1 MRQRTWYLSL
11 VALLLCFAL
20 SGVVH
25 VSAQALPFT
34 PTPEPTDTPTPT
46 ATATRTATPTVTPT
60 PTTAVLPDAPPIGTE
75 HATQQPQATGQVVVI
90 VATPTEAPK
99 PTKTPLPAGY
109 GRDHCDPNHTLSQP
123 CALAT
128 ETDNADLNFNSSPVD
143 VFSFL
148 LKAGRHY
155 RIEASSAMGLDPS
168 LEVFLA
174 GAIDTPLLANDD
186 ERIGST
192 TAVVTVSVELD
203 SWYLVRVSNKAPDNP
218 EGKTYRVSARSVATA
233 NTEATP
239 EPSNP
244 DDLIGNAYDEHH
256 AARLAWGVPYDL
268 TMQCPDPHGCWDGRH
283 IFALIP
289 VKKDV
294 PLIAITYD
302 LGLGVDTILTVYKP
316 DPHQNEASSGKVKGW
331 SVIASNDDIVSGW
344 TLRSQ
349 VLIQPD
355 WNGSALLV
363 IAPSERGD
371 TPVLPSE
378 GRQGRFR
385 FITGSPALP
394 TVKDVIDAQKDLPPP
409 PPTPTARPTSQADV
423 PAVSTVEA
431 QDSREVIKESCPT
444 GVAVVGES
452 TGFYAAAPPADG
464 DRLASYPQGAAVKLL
479 GECYRGWVK
488 VQPMDSVTPGWMWAP
503 TLRPEALDAQDIET
517 SPGEGQAPYTGTPSS
532 GNQTPHTGTPSSGN
546 QTPHTGTPSSGNQ
559 APAVTP
565 VVLERRLEIIPLSPQ
580 APPAQSPMQPE
591 GRTYTIQVCYA
602 EQKGCGQFL
611 RTLRVELI
619 LASTGEVK
627 VSGATN
633 EQGRVTLT
641 TSVPKGTQLVLRIP
655 NLGLS
660 YTLGEQSDISI
671 RVGG

>member
-1 MRQRTWYLSL
+1 MRRTWNLSL
-11 VALLLCFAL
+11 VALLLCSAL
-20 SGVVH
+20 SGVAH

-46 ATATRTATPTVTPT
+46 ATATRTATPTVTAT
-60 PTTAVLPDAPPIGTE
+60 ATTLVLPDAPPIGTE
-75 HATQQPQATGQVVVI
+75 HTTQQPQATGQVVVI

-128 ETDNADLNFNSSPVD
+128 ETDNPDLNFNSSPVD

-148 LKAGRHY
+148 LKAGRQY
-155 RIEASSAMGLDPS
+155 RIEASSSMGLDPAI
-168 LEVFLA
+168 EVFLA
-174 GAIDTPLLANDD
+174 GAIEAPIAVNDD

-192 TAVVTVSVELD
+192 TAALTISVELD
-203 SWYLVRVSNKAPDNP
+203 SWYLVRVTNNAPDNP
-218 EGKTYRVSARSVATA
+218 EGKTYHVSARSVATA
-233 NTEATP
+233 NTEVTP

-268 TMQCPDPHGCWDGRH
+268 SMACPEAGACWAGRH
-283 IFALIP
+283 TFAFIP
-289 VKKDV
+289 IKRDV
-294 PLIAITYD
+294 PITVVTYD
-302 LGLGVDTILTVYKP
+302 LGAGVDTVLTLYKP
-316 DPHQNEASSGKVKGW
+316 DPTQQDAGDGKIVGW
-331 SVIASNDDIVSGW
+331 RAVASNDDVVAGW

-349 VLIQPD
+349 IVLTPD
-355 WNGSALLV
+355 WNSVALLV
-363 IAPSERGD
+363 IAPSDRSE
-371 TPVLPSE
+371 LPILPAD
-378 GRQGRFR
+378 GRPGRYR
-385 FITGSPALP
+385 LMIGSPALP
-394 TVKDVIDAQKDLPPP
+394 AVKSVIEAQQDVPPP
-409 PPTPTARPTSQADV
+409 PATPTARPTSQADIPV
-423 PAVSTVEA
+423 INTAEA

-444 GVAVVGES
+444 GVAVVGEE

-464 DRLASYPQGAAVKLL
+464 DRLASYPQGAAVRLL

-488 VQPMDSVTPGWMWAP
+488 VQPLDSVTPGWMWAP
-503 TLRPEALDAQDIET
+503 TLRPEALDAQDTEA
-517 SPGEGQAPYTGTPSS
+517 SPS
-532 GNQTPHTGTPSSGN
+532 GSQTPHTGVQPSASQTPSQGV
-546 QTPHTGTPSSGNQ
+546 SS
-559 APAVTP
+559 PASPNASPAATP

-580 APPAQSPMQPE
+580 APPVLSPSQPE
-591 GRTYTIQVCYA
+591 GRSYTIHVCYA
-602 EQKGCGQFL
+602 EQKGCGPFL
-611 RTLRVELI
+611 RTLRVELV

-633 EQGRVTLT
+633 EQGQVTLT
-641 TSVPKGTQLVLRIP
+641 TSVPPGTQLVLRVP

-660 YTLGEQSDISI
+660 YTLGEQTDISI